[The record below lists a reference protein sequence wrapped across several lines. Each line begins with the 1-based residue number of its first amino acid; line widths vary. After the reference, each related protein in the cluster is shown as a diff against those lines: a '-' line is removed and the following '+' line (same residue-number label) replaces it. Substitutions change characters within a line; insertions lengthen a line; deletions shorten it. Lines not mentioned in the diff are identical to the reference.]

1 MTVDKEWVV
10 DGVTYREGSQPDGLD
25 AMLTLSDRRRTA
37 DGAVV
42 GRPRGGYDLA
52 DSPASDPVD
61 ETTTI
66 TDEACVLDDSRVT
79 ERNGTAVDADLPYSD
94 DLAGLSNTYLV
105 TNTVSCEAEPPGGS
119 LGSLG
124 VGSLGSLGVGS
135 LGSRAW
141 APSVRWKAVRWTW
154 ARSAQAPSVRSVRSV
169 RWAPRCSRLRRL
181 RRTGDPSRAAGPA
194 GACSDPDSAAV
205 DQHSAAARHV
215 DSHPHTSTAL
225 EWPASECDR
234 RRAAERHTVRNLGI
248 TAAGLVLLGLAGAG
262 AVAIAR
268 RRSS

>member
-1 MTVDKEWVV
+1 M
-10 DGVTYREGSQPDGLD
+10 
-25 AMLTLSDRRRTA
+25 
-37 DGAVV
+37 
-42 GRPRGGYDLA
+42 GRPRGGYDLGEA
-52 DSPASDPVD
+52 IQFD

-105 TNTVSCEAEPPGGS
+105 TNTVSCEAAPPGGS

-135 LGSRAW
+135 LGSLGVGSLGSLEGGSLDVGSLGAG
-141 APSVRWKAVRWTW
+141 SVGSLGSLGSLGALG
-154 ARSAQAPSVRSVRSV
+154 SAGS
-169 RWAPRCSRLRRL
+169 
-181 RRTGDPSRAAGPA
+181 AGPVIPPVPPA
-194 GACSDPDSAAV
+194 PPGPAPTPTPPPS
-205 DQHSAAARHV
+205 
-215 DSHPHTSTAL
+215 TSTPPPPGTSTPTPT
-225 EWPASECDR
+225 PAPPSSGPRPNAIDGG
-234 RRAAERHTVRNLGI
+234 AAERHTVRNLGI